1 MRTGAFRRVV
11 VVAHMSTPFVSL
23 LGVHEAFVTA
33 SGALPSSEW
42 LNKFVAV
49 GGQHAQARR

>member
-1 MRTGAFRRVV
+1 MRTGTGAFRRVV
-11 VVAHMSTPFVSL
+11 GVARMSTPFVSL
-23 LGVHEAFVTA
+23 LQVHEAFVTA

-49 GGQHAQARR
+49 GD